1 MLIAGGMDVHA
12 EYCWAHFVYADI
24 GEVPERHRRFLDKLI
39 FDVQDQHQTARA
51 MQESHAQTG
60 RPKWSCFRESVKWCR
75 GRDLNAR
82 TTKD

>member
-39 FDVQDQHQTARA
+39 FDVQDQHQT
-51 MQESHAQTG
+51 
-60 RPKWSCFRESVKWCR
+60 
-75 GRDLNAR
+75 
-82 TTKD
+82 